1 MTQLN
6 SQTDLTPGPEH
17 TTPGYMVAASLRGA
31 VRKGYNPN
39 QLLMQLGIDPE
50 ILQSPGARIPSS
62 QYARLLQSL
71 WLLLK
76 DEFLGFGQIVSKPGT
91 FATMSQTILPCHNLE
106 HALKRA
112 NRFYQMFEHT
122 PAIRLKMI
130 DEQLALVSID
140 MSELEDP
147 DHYLTLCALGIIHR
161 FGSWLIGERV
171 PLVKAC
177 FDYPRPESAEDYLQ
191 FFTSELAFDQDFCG
205 FVIPRKFLAAK
216 LVRNEVDLKA
226 FILQSPNGLMFNPD
240 DNQSFSGQVRKLLGR
255 DFSENLLSLEEIAEK
270 LHMTPQTLRRRLKDE
285 GASFQDIKDQLRR
298 DLAIYYLNDT
308 DLSVQEITEKLGFAE
323 TSNFHRAF
331 KKWTGTTPRKYR
343 LS

>member
-1 MTQLN
+1 MTKVN
-6 SQTDLTPGPEH
+6 SEADLIPGPEH
-17 TTPGYMVAASLRGA
+17 TTPGYLVAASLRGA
-31 VRKGYNPN
+31 INKGYDP
-39 QLLMQLGIDPE
+39 QALLQQVGIDPE
-50 ILQSPGARIPSS
+50 ILSNPGARIASS
-62 QYARLLQSL
+62 RFARLLQNL

-76 DEFLGFGQIVSKPGT
+76 DEFLGFGQVVSKPGT

-112 NRFYQMFEHT
+112 NRFYQMFDHT
-122 PAIRLKMI
+122 PAIRLKLI
-130 DEQLALVSID
+130 DDQLAQISID
-140 MSELEDP
+140 MSQLEDH
-147 DHYLTLCALGIIHR
+147 DHYLTLCAMGIIHR

-171 PLVKAC
+171 PLIKAC
-177 FDYPRPESAEDYLQ
+177 FDYSRPDYSHDYQQ
-191 FFTSELAFDQDFCG
+191 FFTSELEFDQDFCG
-205 FVIPRKFLAAK
+205 FIIPRKHLAAK
-216 LVRNEVDLKA
+216 LVRSEVDLKA
-226 FILQSPNGLMFNPD
+226 FIMQSPNGLMFNPD

-255 DFSENLLSLEEIAEK
+255 DFSENLLSLEEIAEL

-343 LS
+343 LT